1 MLPWG
6 HGRSNTPMN
15 QSGDVSSNWIIAI
28 RASVAQ
34 KGGPGKLGKCTR
46 DGSLQLPPLLQP
58 VRSEVGNLL
67 STMAKNP

>member
-1 MLPWG
+1 MVGL
-6 HGRSNTPMN
+6 NAPMD

-46 DGSLQLPPLLQP
+46 NGSLQLPPLLQP
-58 VRSEVGNLL
+58 VRSEVRNLL
-67 STMAKNP
+67 NNGQKSMTTA